1 MVRTCMLKAVL
12 VTDRFEI
19 FQEAL
24 DHRVHDWLHLIFSLS
39 CALGNVVVY
48 EYRADCGGLII
59 CRLDLVFGSRNR
71 LP

>member
-1 MVRTCMLKAVL
+1 MLKAVL

-39 CALGNVVVY
+39 CALGNVVVN

-59 CRLDLVFGSRNR
+59 VAWILSLVQGTVYRRVSR
-71 LP
+71 